1 MAPRDGP
8 AADVF
13 DSLEP
18 IPDRDVSIIVQG
30 PLFRDRDEGIHR
42 CLTSLRTILPDSEI
56 IISSWLGEDAGGL
69 DADHVVLS
77 TDPGCFWESP
87 TRPYNL
93 NRLLVSTA
101 AGLRRASR
109 KYSLKI
115 RSDMAMTHRRFLC
128 IGTHR
133 QQSHFSRPVT
143 IPNLYVRDPERFPLL
158 FHVADTAQFGLTSDL
173 LAYWQGDPFLR
184 NEVLS
189 EGNGRARFSSTTRL
203 FPEQALTTRWLQR
216 NDADPGMRHAS
227 AISPRLLREWST
239 ILTQN
244 FSVCDWKSSGLVF
257 PARLASDP
265 TTISTLLSSD
275 RFARLDVQ
283 QFSYLKSLRAK
294 YFSLTYLVHARL
306 GPLVSTLQANL
317 PKTHEF
323 LRGIWIRLLK
333 ARS

>member
-1 MAPRDGP
+1 MAPDP

-13 DSLEP
+13 DALEP

-56 IISSWLGEDAGGL
+56 IISSWLGEDAGSL

-115 RSDMAMTHRRFLC
+115 RSDMALTNRRFLC
-128 IGTHR
+128 IGAHC

-173 LAYWQGDPFLR
+173 LAYWQGDPFPR
-184 NEVLS
+184 SDVLS
-189 EGNGRARFSSTTRL
+189 EDNGRAWFSSTTRL
-203 FPEQALTTRWLQR
+203 FPEQALTTRWLR
-216 NDADPGMRHAS
+216 RAGADPDIRYAS
-227 AISPRLLREWST
+227 DISQRLLREWSAV
-239 ILTQN
+239 LTQN
-244 FSVCDWKSSGLVF
+244 FCVCDWKSSGLVF
-257 PARLASDP
+257 PARLVSDP
-265 TTISTLLSSD
+265 TTINTLLSSD

-306 GPLVSTLQANL
+306 GPLVSTLQANF
-317 PKTHEF
+317 PKAYEF
-323 LRGIWIRLLK
+323 LRGIWIRHLK

>member
-1 MAPRDGP
+1 MAPHDGP
-8 AADVF
+8 AADIF

-18 IPDRDVSIIVQG
+18 IPDRDVSVIVQG
-30 PLFRDRDEGIHR
+30 PLFRGRDEGIHR
-42 CLTSLRTILPDSEI
+42 CLTSLHAILPDAEI
-56 IISSWLGEDAGGL
+56 IISSWIGEDASGL
-69 DADHVVLS
+69 EADHVVLS

-93 NRLLVSTA
+93 NRLLVSTT

-109 KYSLKI
+109 KYCLKI

-184 NEVLS
+184 SDVLS
-189 EGNGRARFSSTTRL
+189 EGNGRAWFSSTNRL
-203 FPEQALTTRWLQR
+203 FPEQALTTRWLRR
-216 NDADPGMRHAS
+216 NGADPGIRHTS
-227 AISPRLLREWST
+227 AISQRLLREWST
-239 ILTQN
+239 VLTQN
-244 FSVCDWKSSGLVF
+244 FCVCDWKSSGLVF

-265 TTISTLLSSD
+265 TTINTLLSSD

-283 QFSYLKSLRAK
+283 QFSYLKALRAK

-306 GPLVSTLQANL
+306 GPLVSTLQANF
-317 PKTHEF
+317 PRAYEI
-323 LRGIWIRLLK
+323 LRGIWISRLR

>member
-1 MAPRDGP
+1 MAQHDRP
-8 AADVF
+8 AADPF

-18 IPDRDVSIIVQG
+18 IPDRDVSVIVQG
-30 PLFRDRDEGIHR
+30 PLFRDRDEGIQR
-42 CLTSLRTILPDSEI
+42 CLTSLRAILPNSEI
-56 IISSWLGEDAGGL
+56 IISTWKGEDADGL

-109 KYSLKI
+109 KYGLKI
-115 RSDMAMTHRRFLC
+115 RSDMALTNRRFLS
-128 IGTHR
+128 IGPHR
-133 QQSHFSRPVT
+133 QQCHFGRPVT

-173 LAYWQGDPFLR
+173 LSYWDGEPFLR
-184 NEVLS
+184 SDVLS
-189 EGNGRARFSSTTRL
+189 EGNGRAWFGSAVRL
-203 FPEQALTTRWLQR
+203 FPEQALTMRWLQH
-216 NDADPGMRHAS
+216 NVGDPGIRHAS

-239 ILTQN
+239 VLTQN
-244 FSVCDWKSSGLVF
+244 FRVCDWRSSGLVF

-265 TTISTLLSSD
+265 TTINTLLSSD

-283 QFSYLKSLRAK
+283 QFSYLKALRAK

-306 GPLVSTLQANL
+306 GPLVSTLQANF
-317 PKTHEF
+317 PKAYEI
-323 LRGIWIRLLK
+323 LRGIWISRLK